1 MNTIYEDVLNFVGV
15 LHDSDPESNKVV
27 KTQIGLAID
36 SALGILVQNGIGH
49 TCSVVANPDLTW
61 SDFFYGHI
69 DDLDEGIKRRLDN
82 MSFAKTFVGISV
94 MISYDPPQA
103 SVLTALKEARDENLT
118 RARWEVEYVNKDI
131 R

>member
-1 MNTIYEDVLNFVGV
+1 MNTIYDDVLNFVGV
-15 LHDSDPESNKVV
+15 LHDSDPEANKVV
-27 KTQIGLAID
+27 QTQIGLAID

-49 TCSVVANPDLTW
+49 TCSVIANPDLTW

-82 MSFAKTFVGISV
+82 ISFAKTFVGISTI
-94 MISYDPPQA
+94 ISYDPPQA

>member
-1 MNTIYEDVLNFVGV
+1 MC
-15 LHDSDPESNKVV
+15 VV
-27 KTQIGLAID
+27 T
-36 SALGILVQNGIGH
+36 
-49 TCSVVANPDLTW
+49 NPDLTW

>member
-27 KTQIGLAID
+27 KTQIGTAID

-49 TCSVVANPDLTW
+49 NRSVILEPNLTW
-61 SDFFYGHI
+61 GEFFYGHLE
-69 DDLDEGIKRRLDN
+69 DLDEGIKRRLKN

-94 MISYDPPQA
+94 IISYDPPQA

-131 R
+131 G

>member
-1 MNTIYEDVLNFVGV
+1 MNTIYDDVLNFVGV
-15 LHDSDPESNKVV
+15 LHDSDPEANKVV
-27 KTQIGLAID
+27 RTQIGLAID
-36 SALGILVQNGIGH
+36 SALGILVQNGIGY
-49 TCSVVANPDLTW
+49 TCSVIANPDLTW

-82 MSFAKTFVGISV
+82 ISFAKTFVGISTI
-94 MISYDPPQA
+94 ISYDPPQA

>member
-36 SALGILVQNGIGH
+36 TALGILVQNGIGH
-49 TCSVVANPDLTW
+49 TYSVVTNPDLTW

>member
-36 SALGILVQNGIGH
+36 TALGILVQNGIGH

>member
-36 SALGILVQNGIGH
+36 TALGILVQNGIGH
-49 TCSVVANPDLTW
+49 TSSVVTNPDLTW

>member
-36 SALGILVQNGIGH
+36 TALGILVQNGIGH
-49 TCSVVANPDLTW
+49 TCSVVTNPDLTW

-103 SVLTALKEARDENLT
+103 SVLTALKEARNENLT

>member
-1 MNTIYEDVLNFVGV
+1 MNTIYDDVLNFVGV
-15 LHDSDPESNKVV
+15 LHDSDPEANKVV
-27 KTQIGLAID
+27 RTQIGLAID

-49 TCSVVANPDLTW
+49 TCSVIANPDLTW
-61 SDFFYGHI
+61 GDFFYGHI
-69 DDLDEGIKRRLDN
+69 DDLDEGIERRLDN
-82 MSFAKTFVGISV
+82 ISFAKTFVGISTI
-94 MISYDPPQA
+94 ISYDPPQA

>member
-1 MNTIYEDVLNFVGV
+1 MNTIYEDILNFVGV

-27 KTQIGLAID
+27 KTQLGLAID
-36 SALGILVQNGIGH
+36 TALGILVQNGIGH

-61 SDFFYGHI
+61 SEFFYGHI
-69 DDLDEGIKRRLDN
+69 EDLDEGIKRRLDN

-118 RARWEVEYVNKDI
+118 RARWEVEYVNRDI
-131 R
+131 

>member
-36 SALGILVQNGIGH
+36 TALGILVQNGIGH
-49 TCSVVANPDLTW
+49 TCSVVTNPDLMW

>member
-36 SALGILVQNGIGH
+36 TTLGILVQNGIGH

>member
-36 SALGILVQNGIGH
+36 TALGILVQNGIGH

-61 SDFFYGHI
+61 SDFFYGYI

>member
-49 TCSVVANPDLTW
+49 TCSVVTNPDLTW
-61 SDFFYGHI
+61 GDFFYGHI
-69 DDLDEGIKRRLDN
+69 DDLDEGIKRRLEN

>member
-36 SALGILVQNGIGH
+36 TALGILVQNGIGH
-49 TCSVVANPDLTW
+49 TSSVVTNPDLTW

-103 SVLTALKEARDENLT
+103 LVLTALKEARDENLT

>member
-1 MNTIYEDVLNFVGV
+1 MNTIYDDVLNFVGV
-15 LHDSDPESNKVV
+15 LHDSDPEANKVV
-27 KTQIGLAID
+27 RTQIGLAID

-49 TCSVVANPDLTW
+49 TCSVIANPDLTW

-69 DDLDEGIKRRLDN
+69 DDLDEGIKRRVDN
-82 MSFAKTFVGISV
+82 ISFAETFVGISTI
-94 MISYDPPQA
+94 ISYDPPQA

>member
-1 MNTIYEDVLNFVGV
+1 MNTIYDDVLNFVGV
-15 LHDSDPESNKVV
+15 LHDSDPEANKIVR
-27 KTQIGLAID
+27 TQIGLAID

-49 TCSVVANPDLTW
+49 TCSVIANPDLTW

-82 MSFAKTFVGISV
+82 ISFAKTFVGISTI
-94 MISYDPPQA
+94 ISYDPPQA

>member
-36 SALGILVQNGIGH
+36 TALGILVQNGIGH
-49 TCSVVANPDLTW
+49 TCSVVINPDLTW